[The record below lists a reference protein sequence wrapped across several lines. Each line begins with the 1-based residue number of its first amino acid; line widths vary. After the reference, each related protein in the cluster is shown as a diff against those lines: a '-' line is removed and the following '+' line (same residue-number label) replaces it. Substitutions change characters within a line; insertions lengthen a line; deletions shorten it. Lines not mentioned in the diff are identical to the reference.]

1 VSETF
6 SRPHF
11 LGIEGLHPF
20 ELNALLDRADQYA
33 DRNLEPDEK
42 RLDGKLVINLFY
54 ENSTRTRGSF
64 EVAAKRLGAD
74 VINMG
79 VEGSSVAKGE
89 TLIDTAITLNA
100 MKPQFLVVR
109 HNMSGA
115 VKLLSRKVEARV
127 INGGDGRHEHP
138 TQALLDALTIRRHF
152 GSISGLIVTIIGDI
166 AHSRVARSNAL
177 LLIGLGAQV
186 RFAGPPTLVPKA
198 FEQLGVRCF
207 TRLDDALAGAD
218 VVMPLRVQ
226 RERMNGSFIPS
237 EREFFARYG
246 INRKRLDL
254 AAPEAVVM
262 HPGPMNRGVEI
273 DSDIADDPER
283 SLIREQVQLGV
294 AARMAVFDL
303 LSKAD
308 DPRPEW

>member
-1 VSETF
+1 MNETF

-20 ELNALLDRADQYA
+20 ELNALLDRANHYA
-33 DRNLEPDEK
+33 EQNLEPDQK
-42 RLDGKLVINLFY
+42 GLAGQLVINLFY

-74 VINMG
+74 VINMN

-109 HNMSGA
+109 HHMSGA

-127 INGGDGRHEHP
+127 VNGGDGCHEHP
-138 TQALLDALTIRRHF
+138 TQALLDALTVRRHF
-152 GSISGLIVTIIGDI
+152 GQIAGLTVTIIGDI

-186 RFAGPPTLVPKA
+186 RLVGPATLVPKS
-198 FEQLGVRCF
+198 FEQFGVSCY
-207 TRLDDALAGAD
+207 TRLEDAMDGAD

-246 INRKRLDL
+246 VDRKRLAL
-254 AAPEAVVM
+254 AAPEAVVL

-273 DSDIADDPER
+273 DSDIADDRHR

-303 LSKAD
+303 LSKAEA
-308 DPRPEW
+308 PKPEW

>member
-1 VSETF
+1 MSETF

-20 ELNALLDRADQYA
+20 ELNALLDRADLYA
-33 DRNLEPDEK
+33 DQNLEPDEK
-42 RLDGKLVINLFY
+42 RLAGKLVINLFY

-100 MKPQFLVVR
+100 MKPHFLVVR

-207 TRLDDALAGAD
+207 TQIEDALDGAD

-246 INRKRLDL
+246 INRKRLSL

-273 DSDIADDPER
+273 DSDIADDPKR

-303 LSKAD
+303 LSTAD
-308 DPRPEW
+308 DPQPEW

>member
-1 VSETF
+1 M
-6 SRPHF
+6 
-11 LGIEGLHPF
+11 
-20 ELNALLDRADQYA
+20 
-33 DRNLEPDEK
+33 
-42 RLDGKLVINLFY
+42 
-54 ENSTRTRGSF
+54 
-64 EVAAKRLGAD
+64 AAKRLGAD

-100 MKPQFLVVR
+100 MKPHFLVVR

-186 RFAGPPTLVPKA
+186 RFAGPPTLVPRA
-198 FEQLGVRCF
+198 FEQLGVPLLYPDRRCI
-207 TRLDDALAGAD
+207 G
-218 VVMPLRVQ
+218 
-226 RERMNGSFIPS
+226 
-237 EREFFARYG
+237 
-246 INRKRLDL
+246 
-254 AAPEAVVM
+254 
-262 HPGPMNRGVEI
+262 
-273 DSDIADDPER
+273 
-283 SLIREQVQLGV
+283 
-294 AARMAVFDL
+294 
-303 LSKAD
+303 
-308 DPRPEW
+308 WC

>member
-1 VSETF
+1 MSETF

-198 FEQLGVRCF
+198 FEQLGVQCF

>member
-1 VSETF
+1 
-6 SRPHF
+6 
-11 LGIEGLHPF
+11 
-20 ELNALLDRADQYA
+20 
-33 DRNLEPDEK
+33 
-42 RLDGKLVINLFY
+42 
-54 ENSTRTRGSF
+54 
-64 EVAAKRLGAD
+64 
-74 VINMG
+74 MG

-198 FEQLGVRCF
+198 FEQLGVQCF